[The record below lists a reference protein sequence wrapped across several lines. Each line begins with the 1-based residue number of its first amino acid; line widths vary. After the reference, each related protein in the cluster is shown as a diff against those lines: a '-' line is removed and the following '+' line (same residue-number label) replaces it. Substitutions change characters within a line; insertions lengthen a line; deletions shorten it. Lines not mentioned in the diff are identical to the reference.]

1 LYNLTNY
8 SNAYSNCK
16 RKDHASYCSIAV
28 QDDPPPL
35 PKEEK
40 TITTRSG
47 RTTKA
52 LAKYTN

>member
-1 LYNLTNY
+1 MNY

-16 RKDHASYCSIAV
+16 RKNHASYCSLAI
-28 QDDPPPL
+28 QDESPPL

-40 TITTRSG
+40 TITTRHG

-52 LAKYTN
+52 PAKYTS